1 MLKNN
6 ISIILVEPQL
16 GENIGTTARAMLNFG
31 FENLILVNPRDDWPN
46 EYAIKAAAGANIVI
60 NNANIY
66 KSLEDSLENFSY
78 VFSTTIRPRDMVK
91 PVFGLEEMSKKLV
104 KRYRITTKLL

>member
-31 FENLILVNPRDDWPN
+31 FDD
-46 EYAIKAAAGANIVI
+46 V
-60 NNANIY
+60 
-66 KSLEDSLENFSY
+66 
-78 VFSTTIRPRDMVK
+78 
-91 PVFGLEEMSKKLV
+91 
-104 KRYRITTKLL
+104 